1 MIITETLPSRL
12 EAIPEFIASFLEK
25 IKPFRINDDDI
36 FDIRISL
43 EEALVNAIKHGNRF
57 NAALPVDV
65 SIDIIPARV
74 TIAVKNQGK
83 GFDYAKIPNPT
94 KDDNLQK
101 LSGRGVFLIKS
112 LMDAVEFFD
121 CGRGI
126 KMVKSIKKRGKN
138 DKGRAGQ

>member
-1 MIITETLPSRL
+1 MIIAEKLPSRL
-12 EAIPEFIASFLEK
+12 ETIPEFIASFLEK
-25 IKPFRINDDDI
+25 IKPFHVSDNDI

-43 EEALVNAIKHGNRF
+43 EEALVNAIKHGNQL
-57 NAALPVDV
+57 NAALSVDV
-65 SIDIIPARV
+65 SIEIIPARV
-74 TIAVKNQGK
+74 TITVKNQGK

-126 KMVKSIKKRGKN
+126 KMVKFFK
-138 DKGRAGQ
+138 